1 MTTNY
6 TSVPVIAS
14 VIGSVTRKAM
24 YLVHVTSLDGE
35 KIYADTWIPIKW
47 NQSRPAMVQYIQ
59 WEHHS
64 QSLVEFPMT
73 KATPSMIIEQDDIV
87 RRLVNNKPQS
97 FLQLTNRF
105 IIHLPVWMITP
116 KKVVDENGVET
127 KQDPILK
134 LKYQKAVEMPTE
146 ETFDNDNEYYGVAE
160 SKDASLTSS
169 LRDYLQDRSNTTFS
183 VQFESTQLDSL
194 LQWERD
200 NPDYQSYD

>member
-24 YLVHVTSLDGE
+24 YLVHPTSIDGE

-47 NQSRPAMVQYIQ
+47 NQSNPAIIQYIQ

-64 QSLVEFPMT
+64 QSLIEFPLS
-73 KATPSMIIEQDDIV
+73 KSTPSMIIEHSDVV
-87 RRLVNNKPQS
+87 RRLVNNKAQS
-97 FLQLTNRF
+97 YLQLTNRF
-105 IIHLPVWMITP
+105 IIYLPVWMVTP
-116 KKVVDENGVET
+116 KKIVDEKGVES
-127 KQDPILK
+127 KQEPILK
-134 LKYQKAVEMPTE
+134 LKYQKVIQQPNE
-146 ETFDNDNEYYGVAE
+146 ELFENDNDFYGVAE
-160 SKDASLTSS
+160 SQDSSLTNS
-169 LRDYLQDRSNTTFS
+169 LREYLSDRANSTFS
-183 VQFESTQLDSL
+183 IQFESTQLDSL